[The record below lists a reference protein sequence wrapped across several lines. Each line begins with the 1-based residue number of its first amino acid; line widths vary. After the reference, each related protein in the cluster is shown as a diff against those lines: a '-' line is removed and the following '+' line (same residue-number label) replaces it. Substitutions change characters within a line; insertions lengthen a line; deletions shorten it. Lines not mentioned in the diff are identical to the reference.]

1 MYMHDI
7 QTKLLNIIDK
17 KKIGAL
23 TLREIGELI
32 DEPEQPQKIKHHLL
46 QLAKRGLIRIDKRR
60 KSIEKM
66 NGGMNRDSKIM
77 SIPILGSAN
86 CGEAT
91 IFADEQVEGYLKMSK
106 SLVHARSTALFAIR
120 AVGNSM
126 NRAKIGTPEDSIDDG
141 DYVLVDNTHGKPK
154 NGDYV
159 LSTIDDVANIKKF
172 MFDKKNNQII
182 LISESSQHIPPIYI
196 HPRDLSDYIVN
207 GRVVQVIKKPSF

>member
-1 MYMHDI
+1 MHDI
-7 QTKLLNIIDK
+7 QSRLLDLIGK
-17 KKIGAL
+17 KKIGTL
-23 TLREIGELI
+23 TLREIGTLI
-32 DEPEQPQKIKHHLL
+32 DEPEQPQKIKHHLQ
-46 QLAKRGLIRIDKRR
+46 QLAKRGLIRIDKRK

-66 NGGMNRDSKIM
+66 NGGMNRESKLL

-91 IFADEQVEGYLKMSK
+91 LFADEQVEGYLKMSK
-106 SLVHARSTALFAIR
+106 GLVQSRSAHIFAIR

-126 NRAKIGTPEDSIDDG
+126 NRAVVGTQKHAITDG
-141 DYVLVDNTHGKPK
+141 DYVLVEQMAIKPK

-172 MFDKKNNQII
+172 MFDKSNNQIV
-182 LISESSQHIPPIYI
+182 LVSESSQHIPPIYI

-207 GRVVQVIKKPSF
+207 GKVFQVIKKPML

>member
-1 MYMHDI
+1 MHDI

-17 KKIGAL
+17 KKIGAM

-46 QLAKRGLIRIDKRR
+46 QLAKRGLIRIDKR
-60 KSIEKM
+60 KKIIEKM
-66 NGGMNRDSKIM
+66 HGGMNRESKLL

-91 IFADEQVEGYLKMSK
+91 VYADEQIEGYLKMSK
-106 SLVHARSTALFAIR
+106 GLIQSRSTNLFAIR

-126 NRAKIGTPEDSIDDG
+126 NRAIVGLHKHAIDDG
-141 DYVLVDNTHGKPK
+141 DYVLVEQMAAKPK

-172 MFDKKNNQII
+172 MFDKKNNQIV
-182 LISESSQHIPPIYI
+182 LVSESSQHIPPIYI
-196 HPRDLSDYIVN
+196 HPSDLSDYIVN
-207 GRVVQVIKKPSF
+207 GKIVQVVKRPAA